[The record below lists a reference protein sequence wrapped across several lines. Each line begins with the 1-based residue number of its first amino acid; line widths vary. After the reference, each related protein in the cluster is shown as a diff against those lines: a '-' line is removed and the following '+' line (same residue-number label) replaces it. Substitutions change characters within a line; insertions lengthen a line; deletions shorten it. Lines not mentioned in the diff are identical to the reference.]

1 MCEEDMWRRRRR
13 RRRREKEPGGTDPKT
28 RTPQN
33 DVGKKDEVDGEVR
46 RENGEGE
53 AGEAGQGGNEEER
66 QDEDAYEI
74 RVFKAALPVRS
85 KTAREATRVAMEMV
99 LKLRMDG
106 YPQRQGPRV
115 SWIFRDLDDV
125 ARHPLDNDF
134 QR

>member
-74 RVFKAALPVRS
+74 SVQDGTSCEVEDS
-85 KTAREATRVAMEMV
+85 KGSH
-99 LKLRMDG
+99 KGGDG
-106 YPQRQGPRV
+106 NG
-115 SWIFRDLDDV
+115 S
-125 ARHPLDNDF
+125 
-134 QR
+134 